1 MRLIPSSC
9 QKQFSNYVCPRCNL
23 RYCSLACYKDLQHA
37 ECTESF
43 YKESITAEIQSRG
56 GVDTE
61 EKRQMLDLLRRF
73 EAENDEI
80 LEDDDDD
87 DDDNQADD
95 LAERLATLDIETADP
110 AEIWSRL
117 SAKERTAFEQ
127 LLQNHANVNDLLTE
141 YEPWWCSHDVAP
153 RIQAL
158 DDDDDYVTTT
168 NIPQLPDPLPNIE
181 SMVKTIHPDLGWYL
195 CSILM
200 SYCYMMRHFM
210 GDVRE
215 DVPSTITCLEETSIL
230 FSGKTQLSSM
240 EDVLVDLMDRLRD
253 SDQAAA
259 NKELI
264 VMLLDDVIQ
273 LLEAPSSM
281 YAVLAMADVDRL
293 LHDGI
298 KYYSTKKDKRA
309 KHKVF
314 LAEKKAHFY
323 LAYAV
328 HVVKHEEMRR
338 RMVPL
343 LLVALKTER
352 ERMTM
357 DHRVFQQS
365 QHAARTALQISKE
378 KRIEETD

>member
-1 MRLIPSSC
+1 
-9 QKQFSNYVCPRCNL
+9 
-23 RYCSLACYKDLQHA
+23 
-37 ECTESF
+37 
-43 YKESITAEIQSRG
+43 
-56 GVDTE
+56 
-61 EKRQMLDLLRRF
+61 MLDLLRRF

-87 DDDNQADD
+87 DDQADD

-117 SAKERTAFEQ
+117 SAQERTAFEQ

-141 YEPWWCSHDVAP
+141 YEPWWCSSHDPDVAP

-158 DDDDDYVTTT
+158 DNDDDDDDATPPTTTT

-181 SMVKTIHPDLGWYL
+181 SMVKTIHPDLGWHL

-230 FSGKTQLSSM
+230 FSGKTQLSGM

-259 NKELI
+259 NKELV

-273 LLEAPSSM
+273 LLERPSSM
-281 YAVLAMADVDRL
+281 YAVRAMADVDRL

-298 KYYSTKKDKRA
+298 KYYSKKDKRA

-328 HVVKHEEMRR
+328 HEVKHEEMRR
-338 RMVPL
+338 RRMVSL
-343 LLVALKTER
+343 LLVALKAER

-365 QHAARTALQISKE
+365 QHAARTALQMSKE
-378 KRIEETD
+378 KKIEETD

>member
-1 MRLIPSSC
+1 M
-9 QKQFSNYVCPRCNL
+9 

-61 EKRQMLDLLRRF
+61 EKRHMLELLRRF

-87 DDDNQADD
+87 DDDQADD

-117 SAKERTAFEQ
+117 SAQERTAFEQ
-127 LLQNHANVNDLLTE
+127 LLQNHDNVNDLLTE
-141 YEPWWCSHDVAP
+141 YEPWWCSSHPNPP

-158 DDDDDYVTTT
+158 DDNDDDIQHT
-168 NIPQLPDPLPNIE
+168 NIPQLPDELPNIE
-181 SMVKTIHPDLGWYL
+181 SMVKAIHPDLGWHL

-210 GDVRE
+210 GEVRE
-215 DVPSTITCLEETSIL
+215 DVASTIKCLEETSIL
-230 FSGKTQLSSM
+230 FSGKIQLSSM
-240 EDVLVDLMDRLRD
+240 EDVLVDMMDRL
-253 SDQAAA
+253 SEPDQPTTAA

-264 VMLLDDVIQ
+264 VLLVDDVIR
-273 LLEAPSSM
+273 LLEAPSSSM
-281 YAVLAMADVDRL
+281 YTVRAMADVDRL
-293 LHDGI
+293 LHDGME
-298 KYYSTKKDKRA
+298 SKKDKRA

-328 HVVKHEEMRR
+328 HVIKHEEMR
-338 RMVPL
+338 MIPIL
-343 LLVALKTER
+343 LALEAER

-357 DHRVFQQS
+357 DNRVFQQGR
-365 QHAARTALQISKE
+365 HAAKTALQKSKE
-378 KRIEETD
+378 IRIEETGKS